1 MKRSLAMVCLTAA
14 LGTAG
19 ILPGCDRAPSTQA
32 AVVQEKSAGALS
44 ARVSLDRATISTA
57 ERVVLSIDTSTPPGW
72 DPQVVDLAKYLP
84 EGLTLVEARPE
95 SRRGGGD
102 ARLELHRAFVIEPFL
117 DGKYELKP
125 IEIVASR
132 RAIAGAPEGDKAET
146 VAVQTDPIA
155 IEVVSVLKQGET
167 DLAATKG
174 VVDPHEPTPWLLIGL
189 GGVALLMGAGATV
202 WLLMRKREVIT
213 QPPVMIPAHELA
225 LRRLDGL
232 MARRLVEAG
241 RFEPFYA
248 EASWILRAYIE
259 DRFGLHAPERTTEEF
274 LQESRTSAVLV
285 DEDVRV
291 LERFM
296 GHVDLVKFAAVTPS
310 EREAQSVAGTVRE
323 FIERTRAAD
332 KLVEETAQGAAPGAA
347 GEVPA

>member
-1 MKRSLAMVCLTAA
+1 VKRSLTMLCI
-14 LGTAG
+14 AG
-19 ILPGCDRAPSTQA
+19 AIGSATVVPGCDRASREQA
-32 AVVQEKSAGALS
+32 AVVQEKSASGLT
-44 ARVSLDRATISTA
+44 ARVSLDRAAISTA
-57 ERVVLSIDTSTPPGW
+57 ERAVLTIDTTTPAGW
-72 DPQVVDLAKYLP
+72 EPQVVDLAGFLP

-95 SRRGGGD
+95 TRRGGG
-102 ARLELHRAFVIEPFL
+102 AAALTLRREYVIEPFL
-117 DGKYELKP
+117 DGKFEIKP
-125 IEIVASR
+125 IEIVASKR
-132 RAIAGAPEGDKAET
+132 VAAGVPSDAPPE
-146 VAVQTDPIA
+146 AVSVTTDPIA
-155 IEVVSVLKQGET
+155 LEVASVLKQGET

-174 VVDPHEPTPWLLIGL
+174 VVDPREPTPWLLIGL
-189 GGVALLMGAGATV
+189 GGAALLMGAGVTA
-202 WLLMRKREVIT
+202 WLLMRKREVVAP
-213 QPPVMIPAHELA
+213 PPVLVPAHELA

-232 MARRLVEAG
+232 MAKRLVESG

-248 EASWILRAYIE
+248 EASWILRTYIE
-259 DRFGLHAPERTTEEF
+259 DRFGLHAPDRTTEEF

-332 KLVEETAQGAAPGAA
+332 KLVEEVVQQEVAAAA
-347 GEVPA
+347 GEVAA